1 MIQRWHRRGKYQLIN
16 YGFIWEF
23 RFVRFLFFLLNFL
36 IFYCYSITGFV
47 RFHGHFIKWKKLY
60 RFAKNMVFNKLINET
75 DF

>member
-23 RFVRFLFFLLNFL
+23 R
-36 IFYCYSITGFV
+36 FV